1 VSTFNHV
8 GHCVRD
14 LERSKRFYVEALGF
28 EPWYDLTLD
37 DQPTGQ
43 LLRVKEPVGLQCIYL
58 RRDGFVLELLHF
70 AGAGVAPGHER
81 VVNELGLTHIS
92 VSVEDVPAT
101 CARVVEL
108 GGEVLSDTD
117 IGAAVFVRDPDGQLL
132 ELLTMGFRDSLP
144 PIPSGPA

>member
-70 AGAGVAPGHER
+70 AGAGVAPGQER

-92 VSVEDVPAT
+92 VSVDDVPAT
-101 CARVVEL
+101 CARVVEH
-108 GGEVLSDTD
+108 GGEVLVDTD

-132 ELLTMGFRDSLP
+132 ELLTMGFRETLP
-144 PIPSGPA
+144 PVPA